1 MGNGRD
7 RDETGG
13 ESCSKERE
21 GIRKGKAKGENDAGK
36 KGRIV
41 KVEYSKGK

>member
-1 MGNGRD
+1 MEGTEMIQVGKAVVRRGKEEGN
-7 RDETGG
+7 
-13 ESCSKERE
+13 ER
-21 GIRKGKAKGENDAGK
+21 AKGENDAGK